1 MISLTELM
9 FLEAFGDDQ
18 KKKWL
23 AKDPNL
29 TSVIVDDYI
38 ARFNRI
44 RKIKPREALTVNIE
58 GLPQGLDR
66 FDISKYNDW
75 HPFEL
80 FVDAVGANVALK
92 PETFQFDG
100 KPEFSHN
107 GIEVYYGEDP
117 KTCVSIKGNVNYS
130 WCVAAKRS
138 NMFYSYRSNKNLPS
152 FYFIKDVEA
161 TKKEL
166 ETWNGDPRHFKNKW
180 HFFVIQVLAN
190 KDFNKF
196 DEKNYIVTSANN
208 DGDEPMSWNEIVKI
222 QPKLKGLHDKFI
234 PKPLTPDLATTIRY
248 YKRYI
253 PNVEDFKKMS
263 YEDKSLYIDV
273 HDFAIDDDIFAL
285 LPTELKNKY
294 INQPHSLSQNQYDN
308 IQSDKNLFKR
318 YAEIS
323 LREFLEWL
331 KDSTS
336 YGLTP
341 TQIDVLIKTNLLDKY
356 VDRLSK
362 KDIDNLVHIMGTDFI
377 EYLEKHIPIK
387 KIVISAATSAL
398 LLRQNAYSIDA
409 INWFLNKNI
418 DITKTLAENFENV
431 FESAMDSSSPEYAY
445 KIYQYLIKKKIPKDR
460 ILGSFSVTRGLI
472 ITKHLNEFIEF
483 LSKVKFDWN
492 ILTQNYEYLV
502 GNLNKDKL
510 NVLLKQR
517 ILFSND
523 DIKKLLGLYPSES
536 RKKDQIIAAILKKPS
551 SLSTKQIESLVE
563 ESSPRNMAKTVL
575 TLIKRNVPLSPPILE
590 IFLFN
595 IRYGDKPRI
604 SLVIDALAK
613 KMIAMYKKT
622 NYSQLNVIF
631 KYTQNLEQTID
642 TFLKMNVSI
651 GDLIT
656 PRTIGWIRHYF
667 KSETFDALLDFL
679 AKYKVKIENFID
691 LFYEFV
697 TDQSAIESIINR
709 NDLNIKYTAK
719 MFATML
725 DYSRDKEKIIALL
738 EKNGISI
745 PKILLSKSFWN
756 IIPTLQNKSY
766 YLDLYLKYNL
776 PLTKELLT
784 RFVPYYTD
792 RYKVCIK
799 LLKLAG
805 EHKKDIIDN
814 IVKSRVQMKDVEL
827 NELLS
832 GGYITV
838 EEFDILKSVRV
849 VNEHILKYKDFYSFL
864 F

>member
-92 PETFQFDG
+92 PETFHFDG

-152 FYFIKDVEA
+152 FYFVKDVEA

-180 HFFVIQVLAN
+180 HIFVIQVLAN

-196 DEKNYIVTSANN
+196 DAKNYIVTSANN
-208 DGDEPMSWNEIVKI
+208 DGDEPMSWNEIVEI

-234 PKPLTPDLATTIRY
+234 PKPLTPDLAAKVRHF
-248 YKRYI
+248 KRYV
-253 PNVEDFKKMS
+253 PNVEDFQKMS

-273 HDFAIDDDIFAL
+273 HDYAIDDDIFAL

-331 KDSTS
+331 KDSNF
-336 YGLTP
+336 YGLSP

-362 KDIDNLVHIMGTDFI
+362 KDIDNLVQIVGTDFI
-377 EYLEKHIPIK
+377 EYLEKHIPSK
-387 KIVISAATSAL
+387 KIVISAATSAA
-398 LLRQNAYSIDA
+398 LLRRKDYSIDA

-418 DITKTLAENFENV
+418 DITKTLEENFDNV

-460 ILGSFSVTRGLI
+460 ILGSFSVANGLI
-472 ITKHLNEFIEF
+472 KTKHLNEFIEF

-502 GNLNKDKL
+502 ANLNKDRL

-536 RKKDQIIAAILKKPS
+536 LKKDQIIAAILKKPS
-551 SLSTKQIESLVE
+551 SLSTKQIRSLVE

-575 TLIKRNVPLSPPILE
+575 TLIKRNVPLSPTILE
-590 IFLFN
+590 IFLWN

-604 SLVIDALAK
+604 SLVIDALTKKIAK
-613 KMIAMYKKT
+613 QTDRNKPHH
-622 NYSQLNVIF
+622 SQLNVIF

-656 PRTIGWIRHYF
+656 PRTIDWIRDYF
-667 KSETFDALLDFL
+667 KSETFDTLLDFL
-679 AKYKVKIENFID
+679 AKYKVKID
-691 LFYEFV
+691 ASFYNKFV
-697 TDQSAIESIINR
+697 TKQSEVESIINR

-719 MFATML
+719 MFVAML
-725 DYSRDKEKIIALL
+725 YDSTDKEKIIALL
-738 EKNGISI
+738 EKKGISI
-745 PKILLSKSFWN
+745 PQILLSKPFWN
-756 IIPTLQNKSY
+756 VIPILHNKAY

-776 PLTKELLT
+776 PLSKELLT

-792 RYKVCIK
+792 RYNVCIR